1 MTPSPVH
8 TLSLGDDS
16 APPAGRLFL
25 SLLSRLNC
33 GFLKVTTP
41 QGQGLT
47 FGDRHTGPTAHLHL
61 RDWRACGRILAAGDI
76 GFADAWRA
84 GWIDT
89 PDLPAVLRL
98 ALRNQDVLDRAIF
111 GGRVK
116 SLWFRLKH
124 LLRANTRQGSRRNI
138 HAHYDIGNAFYQL
151 WLDPTWT
158 YSSALFNGD
167 MSLGL
172 AEAQAAKYQRIVD
185 VLGLRAGDRVLEIG
199 CGWGGFATHAVR
211 LGIAVHGVTISP
223 AQLESARTRL
233 AAEGLG
239 ALAQLELRD
248 YRDLDGQYDA
258 VVSIEMFE
266 AVGERFWGQYFDTVR
281 TRLKPGGRALV
292 QSITIDERH
301 FARYRGGSDFIQQFI
316 FPGGMLPSVD
326 RFEKKAARHGLKTL
340 DTFAFGRDYA
350 ETLRRWRH
358 AFDAHRTAIEA
369 QGFDEAFMRIWQM
382 YLCYCE
388 AGFDEGRTDVVQF
401 MLSREPDA
409 VTR

>member
-1 MTPSPVH
+1 MSRVQS
-8 TLSLGDDS
+8 LSLADDPMP
-16 APPAGRLFL
+16 AAGRLFL
-25 SLLSRLNC
+25 SLLSRLKI

-41 QGQGLT
+41 QGEGLV
-47 FGDRHTGPTAHLHL
+47 FGDTHAGPAAHLHL
-61 RDWRACGRILAAGDI
+61 RDWRACGRIMAAGDI
-76 GFADAWRA
+76 GFAEAWRA

-98 ALRNQDVLDRAIF
+98 ALRNQEVLDRAIF
-111 GGRVK
+111 GGRIK
-116 SLWFRLKH
+116 SMWFHLKH
-124 LLRANTRQGSRRNI
+124 LLRANTREGSRRNI

-158 YSSALFNGD
+158 YSSAIFDGNLD
-167 MSLGL
+167 QTL
-172 AEAQAAKYQRIVD
+172 AQAQAAKYQRIVD
-185 VLGLRAGDRVLEIG
+185 VLGLKAGDRVLEIG
-199 CGWGGFATHAVR
+199 CGWGGFAEHAVR

-223 AQLESARTRL
+223 AQLESARIRL
-233 AAEGLG
+233 GTQGLNG
-239 ALAQLELRD
+239 LAQLELCD
-248 YRDLDGQYDA
+248 YRDLRGEYDA

-266 AVGERFWGQYFDTVR
+266 AVGERFWGEYFDTVR
-281 TRLKPGGRALV
+281 ARLKPGGRAMV

-316 FPGGMLPSVD
+316 FPGGMLPSVP
-326 RFEKKAARHGLKTL
+326 RFQKVAARHGLTTL
-340 DTFAFGRDYA
+340 DAYAFGRDYA

-358 AFDAHRTAIEA
+358 AFEEQRAAIEA

-401 MLSREPDA
+401 MLSRDA
-409 VTR
+409 GTAAP